1 MILLWYMK
9 SLTTEE
15 NPLALVN
22 TTVLEKSLN
31 SEHHLGL
38 AVVFGTT
45 ILDVLKALE
54 MYVLL
59 NLALYYLE
67 RFCF

>member
-1 MILLWYMK
+1 MK
-9 SLTTEE
+9 SLTTEA
-15 NPLALVN
+15 NPSALVN
-22 TTVLEKSLN
+22 TMALEKSLN

-38 AVVFGTT
+38 EVVFGTT

-59 NLALYYLE
+59 NLALFYYLE
-67 RFCF
+67 NFCYFRA